1 MQEPIPQS
9 VEVRYSA
16 GNEQEHT
23 VTLPVQSDGN
33 FACGGFMSKWISAL
47 LLCLLAGCGT
57 APPRGGGYD
66 VCQTAPGSFDCQVL
80 RYQNAF

>member
-1 MQEPIPQS
+1 
-9 VEVRYSA
+9 
-16 GNEQEHT
+16 
-23 VTLPVQSDGN
+23 
-33 FACGGFMSKWISAL
+33 MSKWISAL